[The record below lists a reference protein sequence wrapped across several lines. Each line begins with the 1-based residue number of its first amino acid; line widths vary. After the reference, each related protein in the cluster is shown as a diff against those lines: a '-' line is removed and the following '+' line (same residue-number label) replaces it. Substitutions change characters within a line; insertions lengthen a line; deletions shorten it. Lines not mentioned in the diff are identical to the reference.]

1 MSCASAKPGGS
12 LNPYL
17 PLAVVRAEP
26 ATSVVPPDAT
36 LIRQVGAE
44 GFENITG
51 WQGAFFGHVY
61 GTQLSIDEVFAFHDT
76 ELTKLGWKDIVV
88 LEQNQLGGGT
98 TWHAAGLV
106 GQLRATQNLTRLAQY
121 TTQLYEGLERETGQ
135 ATVVLDGAAYRV
147 VFDAR
152 IDGTLQPCPYVPR
165 PLTTLPPPRP

>member
-1 MSCASAKPGGS
+1 M
-12 LNPYL
+12 
-17 PLAVVRAEP
+17 
-26 ATSVVPPDAT
+26 PPDAT

-76 ELTKLGWKDIVV
+76 ELTKLGWKPDLKPI
-88 LEQNQLGGGT
+88 LSSGE
-98 TWHAAGLV
+98 
-106 GQLRATQNLTRLAQY
+106 LRGWGWCKPRMFFRLAIFDPAEY
-121 TTQLYEGLERETGQ
+121 DR
-135 ATVVLDGAAYRV
+135 TVVLDGAAYRV

>member
-76 ELTKLGWKDIVV
+76 ELTKLGWKPDLKPI
-88 LEQNQLGGGT
+88 LSSGE
-98 TWHAAGLV
+98 
-106 GQLRATQNLTRLAQY
+106 LRGWGWCKPRMFFRLAIFDPAEY
-121 TTQLYEGLERETGQ
+121 DR
-135 ATVVLDGAAYRV
+135 TVVLDGAAYRV